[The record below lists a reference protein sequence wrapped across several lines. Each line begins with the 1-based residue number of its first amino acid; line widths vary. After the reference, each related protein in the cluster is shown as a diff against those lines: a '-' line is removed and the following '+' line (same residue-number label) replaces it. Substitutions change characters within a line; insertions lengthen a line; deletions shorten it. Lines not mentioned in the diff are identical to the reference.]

1 MGRQAAPA
9 DRSGETKLVEQFGLV
24 VRDAAREDLAL
35 PGICGGLEALQLLQS
50 FQQAAFAQE
59 LRAWRQV
66 LPAEEPAHELRGSY
80 RGDLL
85 AQLAERQA
93 MDAGEEAALAPFGF
107 GAGRIC
113 ELAPEDGAARFEAK
127 ERFLDIGCGESENV
141 CQRGCGDRAAVGHP
155 AGQHSEAGVVLRCD
169 SGLEIGELGFKMRGG
184 KDLREGLRALGCD
197 PVDGASNAGLR
208 CALGAYELIEVGA
221 PSSARVPE
229 LVAQRMAGITCG

>member
-93 MDAGEEAALAPFGF
+93 MDAGEEAALAPFELMRG
-107 GAGRIC
+107 GVGEISAEDRAAG
-113 ELAPEDGAARFEAK
+113 FEAK
-127 ERFLDIGCGESENV
+127 QRFV
-141 CQRGCGDRAAVGHP
+141 
-155 AGQHSEAGVVLRCD
+155 
-169 SGLEIGELGFKMRGG
+169 EIG
-184 KDLREGLRALGCD
+184 
-197 PVDGASNAGLR
+197 
-208 CALGAYELIEVGA
+208 
-221 PSSARVPE
+221 
-229 LVAQRMAGITCG
+229 